1 MRYMAENTL
10 FKAQDLRAL
19 NTFGIAATAPQY
31 AELTQPDQLIAA
43 REVLGETTPFI
54 LGGGSN
60 ILFTRNP
67 EEPLLGI
74 RWKGIEASLQGEE
87 VLVHVAAG
95 ENWHYFTQY
104 CVERGW
110 GGVENLSLIPGQVGT
125 APVQNIGAYGVELK
139 DVLTYVEVFDWLNG
153 VFSRLSPTDCALGY
167 RDSIFKGK
175 DKGRYI
181 ITAVGMRLSTH
192 AALHTHYG
200 AIQRELE
207 LIGKSKNPTYVD
219 VAQAVIRIRQSK
231 LPDPAFIGNA
241 GSFFK
246 NPVVEASLAE
256 TLLEKY
262 PDAPQYPAPDGKVK
276 LAAGWLIEKAGWK
289 GHRRGNHGV
298 HEKQALVLV
307 NYGGATGRQILQ
319 LAEDIQNNILEQFGI
334 ALEMEVNI
342 YR

>member
-1 MRYMAENTL
+1 MPEKLYFEPQAL
-10 FKAQDLRAL
+10 GSL
-19 NTFGIAATAPQY
+19 NTFGIAIKAQQFA
-31 AELTQPDQLIAA
+31 ALTDPEQLVVA
-43 REVLGETTPFI
+43 RETLGETAPFF

-60 ILFTRNP
+60 ILFTRDP

-74 RWKGIEASLQGEE
+74 RWKGIEASVEGDE

-95 ENWHYFTQY
+95 ENWHHFTQY
-104 CVERGW
+104 CVERAW

-139 DVLTYVEVFDWLNG
+139 DVLTYVDVFDWLSG
-153 VFSRLSPTDCALGY
+153 QFTRLDNADCALGY

-175 DKGRYI
+175 DKGRYV
-181 ITAVGMRLSTH
+181 ITAVGMRLSKRSS
-192 AALHTHYG
+192 LHTHYG
-200 AIQRELE
+200 AIQQELE
-207 LIGKSKNPTYVD
+207 RMGKLENPSYAD
-219 VAQAVIRIRQSK
+219 VAQAVIAIRKSK

-246 NPVVEASLAE
+246 NPVVDVELAKA
-256 TLLEKY
+256 LLEEH
-262 PDAPQYPAPDGKVK
+262 PDAPHYPAGNNQVK

-289 GHRRGNHGV
+289 GHRRVNHGV

-307 NYGGATGRQILQ
+307 NYGGATGSQILQ
-319 LAEDIQNNILEQFGI
+319 LAEDIQDSILQQFSI